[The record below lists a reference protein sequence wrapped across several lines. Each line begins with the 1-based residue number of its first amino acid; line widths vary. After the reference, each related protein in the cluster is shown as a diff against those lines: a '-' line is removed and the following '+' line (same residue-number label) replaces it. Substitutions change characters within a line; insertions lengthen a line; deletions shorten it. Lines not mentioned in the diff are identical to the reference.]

1 MDLKEKIRIVPDFP
15 KEGIQFID
23 ITTILKDGQAFSYV
37 IDSLVNMARE
47 VRPDIVVG
55 PEARGFTVGAPIAY
69 GLGVG
74 FVPVRK
80 PGKLPAETASYQY
93 VLEYGTDTLEIH
105 RDAIKPGQRVLL
117 VDDLLA
123 TGGTSLAA
131 ARLIEDIGGVVVGI
145 YFIIELTFL
154 HGREKLSDYD
164 VRTLIEY

>member
-93 VLEYGTDTLEIH
+93 ALEYGTDTLEIH

>member
-1 MDLKEKIRIVPDFP
+1 
-15 KEGIQFID
+15 
-23 ITTILKDGQAFSYV
+23 
-37 IDSLVNMARE
+37 
-47 VRPDIVVG
+47 
-55 PEARGFTVGAPIAY
+55 
-69 GLGVG
+69 
-74 FVPVRK
+74 
-80 PGKLPAETASYQY
+80 